1 MHQANTGGRRFTIRK
16 KLLLGFTGLFIILLI
31 TILISVV
38 QVNNARNYS
47 IRFQNSVQPAL
58 QALEGINSDT
68 ETASAALR
76 GWMLTGSDTFK
87 KEFESS
93 WQEVAAEKD
102 ILNQVKNTVFEN
114 NEAMLTQWQ
123 DMQTILTELKKEQDK
138 IIQSKYNE
146 QNKAAMLEQFT
157 KEAVPWGGKL
167 KKVMGNVQD
176 KAQGGLLVTL
186 YAIVEKEM
194 TGMTASLWSLLII
207 EWVLLMAGIIISI
220 LISWITSRS
229 IVNPIQAAID
239 VARNIA
245 RGERRIQ
252 ISVTGNDETADLLK
266 ALSDMHAGIVESEQK
281 LQSSEAKV
289 QTLLSDLQERIKKY
303 RDYVSDVSSGDLTQ
317 SLTITG
323 EDDLANLGTHL
334 NAMTQS
340 LSKIARQISEATN
353 DISTGLTQLE
363 SATASQAASA
373 SEQATS
379 VTEVTSVVE
388 EIKAI
393 SHQTSDKAA
402 ALGISAE
409 KTHQEGEK
417 GQESVDKMI
426 ASMQSLKEKIQ
437 QIADTILGLSDKT
450 QKIDEITDVVSDIAK
465 QSKMLALNASIE
477 AARAGESGKGFAV
490 VAVEVKALAE
500 KSQASTERVK
510 QILQDI
516 RETAERAVMVS
527 EAGIK
532 SVELSSEQTQQTG
545 KIVNALAS
553 VTQESAMASQQIVA
567 AVREE
572 SVGIDQMVLS
582 IAEIDKVTSQFSSST
597 EQTKQAAVNLGNVAA
612 KLKQSVSVYKLSK
625 E

>member
-1 MHQANTGGRRFTIRK
+1 MDQANTGGTRFTIRK
-16 KLLLGFTGLFIILLI
+16 KLLLGFTGLFIVLLI

-47 IRFQNSVQPAL
+47 ISFQNSVQPAF

-93 WQEVAAEKD
+93 WQEVASSKD
-102 ILNQVKNTVFEN
+102 ILNQLKNTVFEN
-114 NEAMLTQWQ
+114 NEALLTQWQ
-123 DMQTILTELKKEQDK
+123 NMQTILTELKIEQDK
-138 IIQSKYNE
+138 IIQSTHNE
-146 QNKAAMLEQFT
+146 QNKAAMLEQFM
-157 KEAVPWGGKL
+157 KEVVPRRGKL
-167 KKVMGNVQD
+167 RKAMGNMQE
-176 KAQGGLLVTL
+176 KAQGGLIVTL
-186 YAIVEKEM
+186 QAIIEKDM
-194 TGMTASLWSLLII
+194 TAMSASLWSLLMI
-207 EWVLLMAGIIISI
+207 EWVLLIAGIIISI
-220 LISWITSRS
+220 FISWITSRS

-252 ISVTGNDETADLLK
+252 ISITGNDETADLLK

-303 RDYVSDVSSGDLTQ
+303 RDYVSDVSSGDLTK

-353 DISTGLTQLE
+353 DISTGLKQLE
-363 SATASQAASA
+363 SATASQAVSA
-373 SEQATS
+373 SQQATS

-393 SHQTSDKAA
+393 SRQTSDKAA

-532 SVELSSEQTQQTG
+532 SVEQSSEQTQQTG